1 MPPWRGRCRRE
12 SRLDNTL
19 HLLGIAQKAGR
30 LEVGE
35 EPVGAAARAR
45 QARVIL
51 LACDAAANTARRAG
65 HFGEAGNVLWLTVP
79 YTKSELGGAVGRA
92 SCAMLAL
99 TDAGLAASLVKKLA
113 AADPERYGP
122 AYEQLGKKA
131 EKVLRRQQEQ
141 RRHEKNLR
149 LGKRKPWVAPTK
161 DGKALSGAE
170 ARLAAQKPGEKH
182 PSRPKV
188 PKKGP
193 GDRDKA

>member
-1 MPPWRGRCRRE
+1 M
-12 SRLDNTL
+12 DNTL
-19 HLLGIAQKAGR
+19 HLLGIAKKAGR

-79 YTKSELGGAVGRA
+79 YTKAELGGAVGRA

-131 EKVLRRQQEQ
+131 EKVRRQQEQ

-182 PSRPKV
+182 PGRPKV

>member
-1 MPPWRGRCRRE
+1 M
-12 SRLDNTL
+12 
-19 HLLGIAQKAGR
+19 
-30 LEVGE
+30 
-35 EPVGAAARAR
+35 
-45 QARVIL
+45 
-51 LACDAAANTARRAG
+51 
-65 HFGEAGNVLWLTVP
+65 
-79 YTKSELGGAVGRA
+79 VGRA

-182 PSRPKV
+182 PGRPKV

>member
-1 MPPWRGRCRRE
+1 MLDFRVDTFLAVCRCMSFTRAA
-12 SRLDNTL
+12 DAL
-19 HLLGIAQKAGR
+19 HITQPAVSQHIRALEAQY
-30 LEVGE
+30 
-35 EPVGAAARAR
+35 GARFFSFE
-45 QARVIL
+45 
-51 LACDAAANTARRAG
+51 G
-65 HFGEAGNVLWLTVP
+65 
-79 YTKSELGGAVGRA
+79 KK
-92 SCAMLAL
+92 LAL

-182 PSRPKV
+182 PGRPKV

>member
-1 MPPWRGRCRRE
+1 M
-12 SRLDNTL
+12 DNTL
-19 HLLGIAQKAGR
+19 HLLGIAKKAGR

-51 LACDAAANTARRAG
+51 LASDAAANTARRAG
-65 HFGEAGNVLWLTVP
+65 HFGEAGSVLWLTVP
-79 YTKSELGGAVGRA
+79 YTKAELGGAVGRA

-99 TDAGLAASLVKKLA
+99 TDAGLAASLMKKLA

-122 AYEQLGKKA
+122 ACEQLGKKA

>member
-1 MPPWRGRCRRE
+1 MD
-12 SRLDNTL
+12 SVL
-19 HLLGIAQKAGR
+19 HLIGIARKAGR
-30 LEVGE
+30 LEIGE

-45 QARVIL
+45 QARLIL
-51 LACDAAANTARRAG
+51 VAADAAENSARRAA
-65 HFGEAGNVLWLTVP
+65 HFAEAGKTCVLRLP
-79 YTKSELGGAVGRA
+79 YPKSVLGGMVGRA

-141 RRHEKNLR
+141 RRHEKNLK

>member
-1 MPPWRGRCRRE
+1 M
-12 SRLDNTL
+12 
-19 HLLGIAQKAGR
+19 
-30 LEVGE
+30 
-35 EPVGAAARAR
+35 
-45 QARVIL
+45 
-51 LACDAAANTARRAG
+51 
-65 HFGEAGNVLWLTVP
+65 
-79 YTKSELGGAVGRA
+79 
-92 SCAMLAL
+92 
-99 TDAGLAASLVKKLA
+99 KKLA

-141 RRHEKNLR
+141 RRHEKNLK

-161 DGKALSGAE
+161 DRKALSGAE

-193 GDRDKA
+193 VDRDKA

>member
-1 MPPWRGRCRRE
+1 M
-12 SRLDNTL
+12 DNTL
-19 HLLGIAQKAGR
+19 HLLGIAKKAGR

-79 YTKSELGGAVGRA
+79 YTKAELGGAVGRA

-170 ARLAAQKPGEKH
+170 AGLAAQKPGEKH
-182 PSRPKV
+182 PGRPKV

>member
-1 MPPWRGRCRRE
+1 M
-12 SRLDNTL
+12 DNVL
-19 HLLGIAQKAGR
+19 HLLGIARKAGR
-30 LEVGE
+30 VEVGE
-35 EPVGAAARAR
+35 EPVGASARAR
-45 QARVIL
+45 QARLIL
-51 LACDAAANTARRAG
+51 VASDAADNSARRAA
-65 HFGEAGNVLWLTVP
+65 HFAQAGKAPWFRVP
-79 YTKSELGGAVGRA
+79 YTKGELGGTVGRA

-182 PSRPKV
+182 PGRPKV